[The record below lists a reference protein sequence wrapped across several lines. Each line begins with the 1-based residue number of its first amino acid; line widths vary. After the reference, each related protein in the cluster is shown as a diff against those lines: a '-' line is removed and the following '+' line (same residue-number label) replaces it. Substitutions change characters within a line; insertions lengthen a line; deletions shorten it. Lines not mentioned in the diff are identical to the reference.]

1 MAPSAIFQQHHEADH
16 FRGGVEAPEWTGN
29 GFVNANRHCGAACLD
44 STTICDLSKA
54 DDTRIGRQIYPAALY
69 VPFQI
74 EPFDRIDYARAHSGH
89 TPFD

>member
-1 MAPSAIFQQHHEADH
+1 MTGRSPETQADPFSELGH
-16 FRGGVEAPEWTGN
+16 RPIN
-29 GFVNANRHCGAACLD
+29 
-44 STTICDLSKA
+44 STPMCDLRKA
-54 DDTRIGRQIYPAALY
+54 DGTRIGRQIYPAALY